1 MRRPGRLAI
10 LTVLIAIPPAA
21 ANAGEKVKLEGYAE
35 WRQGELLVV
44 EGQRVHVSRQT
55 RFKGK
60 GRAQGFY
67 SIPLGYEVE
76 VEGERRADG
85 VVEARKL
92 EARPN
97 GSALFES
104 DLRDAF
110 DQTEASWRRRGRV
123 FEVAGDG
130 RPVVLGAL
138 KESGPE
144 VRRVRRITDR
154 LIPPYASPGDFRVYV
169 VENDEWNAMAAPN
182 GSIYVYSGLLRDMDD
197 DEVAIILGHE
207 LVHATHEHSRKQFRK
222 QIWIQLAA
230 LGALGLAE
238 GAIDN
243 DTHRAVVQVL
253 TMIGASAWSSG
264 YGRDHEDQADR
275 VGLRY
280 ANEGG
285 FDVTKGPRLWNRF
298 AQKYGSQSKAL
309 NFFFGNH
316 SVARDRERNLSREL
330 ALNYVH

>member
-154 LIPPYASPGDFRVYV
+154 LIPPHASPGDFRVYV

-207 LVHATHEHSRKQFRK
+207 LVHATHEHSRKQFKK